1 MNPVASQ
8 ILVLRTK
15 LAERPEPKLEL
26 VVAFLISQLTVLGH
40 FRTTLTSGSQAS
52 YISSLLHVVVCLV
65 KFLVYY

>member
-40 FRTTLTSGSQAS
+40 FRTTLTSGS
-52 YISSLLHVVVCLV
+52 
-65 KFLVYY
+65 